1 MKQLLLL
8 PLIICLHIVSDAEV
22 PALVSAR
29 VLSSFSNESVE
40 ALHTDAAGNLYI
52 AGGYHDE
59 MDFDPGAD
67 VIAADGK
74 TISEDITKS
83 GNFRVDVAGY
93 EQGIYILRYVA
104 EGRSLYTSFVK

>member
-1 MKQLLLL
+1 
-8 PLIICLHIVSDAEV
+8 
-22 PALVSAR
+22 
-29 VLSSFSNESVE
+29 
-40 ALHTDAAGNLYI
+40 
-52 AGGYHDE
+52 
-59 MDFDPGAD
+59 MDFDPGAG

-74 TISEDITKS
+74 TIAEGITTS